1 MRERTPNR
9 PSLAAARC
17 GRRRALIDLLA
28 VATSLVWTGPAAG
41 DAPPGFIVIAHPG
54 APTVDQKFVA
64 DAFLKKITRWP
75 SGDPIRAVD
84 LRFDAPARASF
95 SDLVLRRSVFAVRS
109 YWQQRIFTGRG
120 VPPPEL
126 DSDDAVLRHVRTHPG
141 AVGYVS
147 ARANTSAV
155 QVLTLR

>member
-1 MRERTPNR
+1 MSDRPDNR
-9 PSLAAARC
+9 PPLAAHRC
-17 GRRRALIDLLA
+17 GRRRALIELVA
-28 VATSLVWTGPAAG
+28 VATSLVWTAPAAG
-41 DAPPGFIVIAHPG
+41 EAAPGFIIVAHPG
-54 APTVDQKFVA
+54 VPAVDQKFVA

-75 SGDPIRAVD
+75 SGEPIRAVD
-84 LRFDAPARASF
+84 LRFGAPARASF

-126 DSDDAVLRHVRTHPG
+126 DSDEAVLRHVRAHPG

-147 ARANTSAV
+147 AGANTSLV
-155 QVLTLR
+155 QVLALR

>member
-1 MRERTPNR
+1 MSDRDDHR
-9 PSLAAARC
+9 PPLAARRF
-17 GRRRALIDLLA
+17 GRRRALVDLLA
-28 VATSLVWTGPAAG
+28 VATGLVWSAPAAG
-41 DAPPGFIVIAHPG
+41 DAAPGFIVVAHPG
-54 APTVDQKFVA
+54 APAVDQKFVA

-75 SGDPIRAVD
+75 SGEPIRAVD
-84 LRFDAPARASF
+84 LRFDAPVRASF

-126 DSDDAVLRHVRTHPG
+126 DSDEAVLRHVRAHPG

-147 ARANTSAV
+147 ASAQISAV

>member
-1 MRERTPNR
+1 MSARAPDH
-9 PSLAAARC
+9 PPVAARTC
-17 GRRRALIDLLA
+17 GRRRALLDLLA
-28 VATSLVWTGPAAG
+28 VATSLVWTAPAAG
-41 DAPPGFIVIAHPG
+41 DAPPRFIVIAHPG
-54 APTVDQKFVA
+54 VPVVDQKFVA

-95 SDLVLRRSVFAVRS
+95 SDLVLRRSVFAVRN

-126 DSDDAVLRHVRTHPG
+126 ESDDAVLRHVRTHPG

-147 ARANTSAV
+147 ASASISAV